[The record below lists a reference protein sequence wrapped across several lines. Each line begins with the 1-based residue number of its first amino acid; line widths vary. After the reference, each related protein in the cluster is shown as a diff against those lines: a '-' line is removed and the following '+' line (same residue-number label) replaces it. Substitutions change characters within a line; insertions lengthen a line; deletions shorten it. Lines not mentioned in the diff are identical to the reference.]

1 MTGVVLDFEWGEI
14 LFKSGVAFKRIRY
27 LRFKRF
33 LQASVCIIL
42 LTISRMNQK
51 LYNQPSVNKPYSLTI
66 SLSCPQCNVLQR
78 AAIRSGPYNIL
89 LKPMIH
95 ELIRTD
101 GKKRWQDSN
110 DTIQLSV
117 LRVSDFFL
125 HSSFLSG
132 FLLQVHIYVM
142 NQRYLQYSKLLLAN
156 GELEVTVILW

>member
-1 MTGVVLDFEWGEI
+1 MPVFNLLMP
-14 LFKSGVAFKRIRY
+14 LFQFFRNVNPVNRKCQYG
-27 LRFKRF
+27 F
-33 LQASVCIIL
+33 LQVTRL
-42 LTISRMNQK
+42 RLVTWKN
-51 LYNQPSVNKPYSLTI
+51 PYQHFLFIGLVHSLTI

-78 AAIRSGPYNIL
+78 AAISSGPYNIL

-132 FLLQVHIYVM
+132 FLLQIHIYVM

-156 GELEVTVILW
+156 GQLEVTVIL